1 MIGTPPNPLEVN
13 LNKMTREERMKWD
26 DDNKRVEV
34 TCITPKC
41 GSTGTTTKEFA
52 NRITNITTGRVEYIC
67 GACLHR
73 RAMKREKEKEIVAE
87 MEKQAA
93 AQQAQQ
99 AKAEQENAV

>member
-52 NRITNITTGRVEYIC
+52 NRITNIGTGRVEYIC

-73 RAMKREKEKEIVAE
+73 GAMKREKEKEIAAE
-87 MEKQAA
+87 MMKQAA
-93 AQQAQQ
+93 QET
-99 AKAEQENAV
+99 AKTAEEKEACQ